1 MRLNSFESVS
11 PLEGRA
17 PPLLEV
23 FQLHGL
29 PGLAQPRPQVLR
41 GLKQVQEPLPPPQQ
55 RRQPVLLL
63 RLGIE
68 EVVKELVPH
77 LLPNK
82 HWRSLEKYIFTVP
95 HLDLPPP
102 PELPLD
108 GPPALG
114 GGDLY
119 VLTKQKTVGATRD
132 AKVVKVELADS
143 AVCVGVSVQAII
155 GLQSNVHR
163 FAKVYQLETGL
174 GPRRNEL

>member
-23 FQLHGL
+23 FHLHRL

-41 GLKQVQEPLPPPQQ
+41 GLKQVQESPPPPQQ

-77 LLPNK
+77 L
-82 HWRSLEKYIFTVP
+82 
-95 HLDLPPP
+95 
-102 PELPLD
+102 
-108 GPPALG
+108 
-114 GGDLY
+114 
-119 VLTKQKTVGATRD
+119 TK
-132 AKVVKVELADS
+132 
-143 AVCVGVSVQAII
+143 
-155 GLQSNVHR
+155 
-163 FAKVYQLETGL
+163 
-174 GPRRNEL
+174 